1 MGTIIET
8 TTLFKGWLTLL
19 RAKVTASAGHDF
31 HRLIEDH
38 GGAVA
43 VLPYDALR
51 QTVIVI
57 SQFRAPVAF
66 GSPERPD
73 VLEPIAGRI
82 DNDDP
87 DIAVRREALEEAGVA
102 LQHLEPIGVYWSMPA
117 LSTEQIHLY
126 LAAYSEIDRVADGG
140 GLADEDETIRV
151 DEISFAEL
159 FELTSASGCDLKLL
173 TLSQALQIKL
183 GKTDAKSGA
192 ARNQA

>member
-19 RAKVTASAGHDF
+19 RAKIAASAGHEF

-66 GSPERPD
+66 GSPDEPD
-73 VLEPIAGRI
+73 VLEPIAGGI

-87 DIAVRREALEEAGVA
+87 DIAVRREALEEAGVG
-102 LQHLEPIGVYWSMPA
+102 LQHLEPIGVYWCMPA
-117 LSTEQIHLY
+117 LSTERIHLY
-126 LAAYSEIDRVADGG
+126 LAPYSAMNRVADGG
-140 GLADEDETIRV
+140 GLADEDENIRV
-151 DEISFAEL
+151 HEISFAKL

-173 TLSQALQIKL
+173 ALSQALKRRLEIL
-183 GKTDAKSGA
+183 ETKSGA
-192 ARNQA
+192 DRSPS